1 MLTPKE
7 AGRLL
12 ASYGE
17 MVSKVSQEVYRE
29 FRWGRA
35 RWAVVEA
42 DDIEQEV
49 LRNLIEKGH
58 GVEFLDEL
66 NEPQGWLR
74 TTARHWAMD
83 ETRKRRSHYRTDFS
97 EEFWEQGPTDC
108 PEVENE
114 VLDSMVDAEV
124 RQVLG
129 TVASTLLSGI
139 RNDRER
145 EAARLFYLDGLDI
158 AAIARRW
165 GTKEGAAKMALS
177 RARKAVGSEG
187 AKALEVIRA
196 YHHPDAKR
204 PPAIDTLPAPLLD
217 ALAGVINKAS

>member
-1 MLTPKE
+1 MLTTQE
-7 AGRLL
+7 VGRLL

-17 MVSKVSQEVYRE
+17 MVSKVSAEVYRE
-29 FRWGRA
+29 FRWGPRGH
-35 RWAVVEA
+35 RYAVVEA

-49 LRNLIEKGH
+49 IRNLIEKGH

-66 NEPQGWLR
+66 AEPQGWLR
-74 TTARHWAMD
+74 TTARHWAKN
-83 ETRKRRSHYRTDFS
+83 EARSRRRSMPSDF
-97 EEFWEQGPTDC
+97 
-108 PEVENE
+108 ENEATIYDPRSYEDE

-124 RQVLG
+124 RQVLD

-158 AAIARRW
+158 EAIAKRW

-177 RARKAVGSEG
+177 RARKALGSEG